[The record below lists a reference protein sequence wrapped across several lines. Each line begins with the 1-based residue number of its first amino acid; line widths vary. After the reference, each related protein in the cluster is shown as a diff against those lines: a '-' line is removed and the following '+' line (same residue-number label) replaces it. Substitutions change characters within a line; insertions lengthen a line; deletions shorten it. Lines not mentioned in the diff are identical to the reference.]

1 MDKVIAENYCTMRAK
16 SDIYKEKNFKNAD
29 NSF

>member
-1 MDKVIAENYCTMRAK
+1 MHKEIAENYCIMRAK
-16 SDIYKEKNFKNAD
+16 SDIYKEKNLENAD